1 MTDLIKRDD
10 ALPAVTVETCWKC
23 QGIGMVLG
31 DGGDPCICN
40 DCKYDGV
47 VPVATDPAAIREAA
61 LQARIEELEERNKE
75 LTLQLLAVHGQ
86 AADALDKA
94 VVAEAKLTKAE
105 EERDG
110 YLAERNK
117 FQLYLQRTHAD
128 LELEVAAV
136 EALNAKLTKTMEVL
150 RECQKALRDHMK
162 QYPHM
167 AKGYTVD
174 AEKKAR
180 AVLAELEGK

>member
-10 ALPAVTVETCWKC
+10 ALAAIDTFKRDFEQSWKVQFSADIKALPAV
-23 QGIGMVLG
+23 
-31 DGGDPCICN
+31 DP
-40 DCKYDGV
+40 V
-47 VPVATDPAAIREAA
+47 VIHQVDPAAIREAA

-117 FQLYLQRTHAD
+117 SQLYLQRTHAD